1 MAALS
6 RRRSVS
12 HCNAT
17 HCIAGFFNHLFIGW
31 QLVNPMLG
39 WQAGSSPSP
48 PHVHYPERKQLQTAT
63 AQFYTFTTCI
73 FITLHCAFSFP
84 TLQYCWGSMGERRA
98 VPLHFLF
105 FFSPFLPC
113 LQNVYASMQTSAEVG
128 YYRGESE
135 REGGRETGTKRGDG
149 KGVSER
155 LREAVDAS
163 ER

>member
-1 MAALS
+1 MFITQRGNSFKLLRPNS
-6 RRRSVS
+6 TPSQHVYLLL
-12 HCNAT
+12 
-17 HCIAGFFNHLFIGW
+17 CIALFHFLHYRIVGVRW
-31 QLVNPMLG
+31 ES
-39 WQAGSSPSP
+39 SSPALL
-48 PHVHYPERKQLQTAT
+48 V
-63 AQFYTFTTCI
+63 
-73 FITLHCAFSFP
+73 
-84 TLQYCWGSMGERRA
+84 
-98 VPLHFLF
+98 

>member
-105 FFSPFLPC
+105 FSPLFCPAC
-113 LQNVYASMQTSAEVG
+113 KMSMPVCRHLLRLATTEGRA
-128 YYRGESE
+128 RG
-135 REGGRETGTKRGDG
+135 REGGRQGPKEVMG
-149 KGVSER
+149 KG
-155 LREAVDAS
+155 
-163 ER
+163 

>member
-1 MAALS
+1 MAACQPHVRL
-6 RRRSVS
+6 
-12 HCNAT
+12 
-17 HCIAGFFNHLFIGW
+17 AGRQLPLTSPCSLPREETASNCYGPILHLHNMYIYYSALRFFISYTTVL
-31 QLVNPMLG
+31 LG
-39 WQAGSSPSP
+39 FDGREESSSPALL
-48 PHVHYPERKQLQTAT
+48 V
-63 AQFYTFTTCI
+63 
-73 FITLHCAFSFP
+73 
-84 TLQYCWGSMGERRA
+84 
-98 VPLHFLF
+98 